1 MYAMSDGFLVLPGG
15 FGTMDE
21 LFETLTWAQLGL
33 HQKPIG
39 ILNTGH
45 YYDELIALVERMAAE
60 MILKDIYRSMMIVG
74 DEIEELL
81 SKMENYR
88 APQVEKWITPDK
100 T

>member
-1 MYAMSDGFLVLPGG
+1 
-15 FGTMDE
+15 
-21 LFETLTWAQLGL
+21 
-33 HQKPIG
+33 
-39 ILNTGH
+39 
-45 YYDELIALVERMAAE
+45 MAAE